1 MNGPCANWGLMNSP
15 GSQGSGRSNSRV
27 GQASLEPSYVL
38 HGRAYRESS
47 LLLEVFS
54 REHGRV
60 GLVARGARGAKSRW
74 RNVLQPFRPLL
85 LSWRLRGELGSLVDA
100 EQVAALPLNAGD
112 AWFCGLYV
120 NELLMR
126 ALQRGDPHQD
136 LFDAYRM
143 LLQLLAGQ
151 QAPQAL
157 LRNFEKQLLEA
168 IGFAMILGV
177 EPATGE
183 QVQAGRWYRYDPVSG
198 PTWEQQCTGQEPAT
212 GHKLVSGAALRG
224 LESGDIEDQ
233 HLRELKRL
241 MRRVLRFHLG
251 DKPLVSQSLFQ

>member
-1 MNGPCANWGLMNSP
+1 MS
-15 GSQGSGRSNSRV
+15 SQAK
-27 GQASLEPSYVL
+27 ASLEPAYVL

-47 LLLEVFS
+47 LLLEIFS
-54 REHGRV
+54 RQHGRV

-85 LSWRLRGELGSLVDA
+85 LSWNLRGELGSLTEA
-100 EQVAALPLNAGD
+100 EQIAAMPLPTGD

-126 ALQRGDPHQD
+126 ALQRGDPHPD

-143 LLQLLAGQ
+143 LLQQLAGQ
-151 QAPQAL
+151 EAPQAL

-168 IGFAMILGV
+168 IGFAMALAY
-177 EPATGE
+177 EPGSGE
-183 QVQAGRWYRYDPVSG
+183 MVQADAWYRYHPVSG
-198 PTWEQQCTGQEPAT
+198 PMREQFVAENNSNQL
-212 GHKLVSGAALRG
+212 KLVSGAALLALDSG
-224 LESGDIEDQ
+224 LIEVQ
-233 HLRELKRL
+233 YLPELKRL

-251 DKPLVSQSLFQ
+251 DKPLLSQTLFQ

>member
-1 MNGPCANWGLMNSP
+1 MA
-15 GSQGSGRSNSRV
+15 SQGSSRPNNRV
-27 GQASLEPSYVL
+27 GQASLEPSFVL

-47 LLLEVFS
+47 LLLEIFS

-60 GLVARGARGAKSRW
+60 GLIARGARGAKSRW

-85 LSWRLRGELGSLVDA
+85 LSWRLRGELGSLVEA
-100 EQVAALPLNAGD
+100 EQVAALPLNVGD

-126 ALQRGDPHQD
+126 ALHRGDPHQD

-143 LLQLLAGQ
+143 LLQQLASQ
-151 QAPQAL
+151 ETPQAL

-168 IGFAMILGV
+168 VGLAMILAV

-183 QVQAGRWYRYDPVSG
+183 QVQAGRWYRYHPEAGAVWQRQSGGLDP
-198 PTWEQQCTGQEPAT
+198 PA
-212 GHKLVSGAALRG
+212 GHKLVSGSALLA

-233 HLRELKRL
+233 HLQELKRL

>member
-1 MNGPCANWGLMNSP
+1 MSSLHS
-15 GSQGSGRSNSRV
+15 SVHR
-27 GQASLEPSYVL
+27 ASLEPAYVL

-54 REHGRV
+54 RKHGRV

-85 LSWRLRGELGSLVDA
+85 LSWQLRGELGSLTEA
-100 EQVAALPLNAGD
+100 EQVAAMPLAAGD

-126 ALQRGDPHQD
+126 ALQRGDAHPE
-136 LFDAYRM
+136 LFDAYRV
-143 LLQLLAGQ
+143 LLQQLASE

-157 LRNFEKQLLEA
+157 LRQFEKQLLEA
-168 IGFAMILGV
+168 IGFAMALAY

-183 QVQAGRWYRYDPVSG
+183 TVQADAWYRYHPLAG
-198 PTWEQQCTGQEPAT
+198 PRRESLQDASTQSPESR
-212 GHKLVSGAALRG
+212 KLVSGAALLA
-224 LESGDIEDQ
+224 LESGDIEGQ
-233 HLRELKRL
+233 HLKELKRL

-251 DKPLVSQSLFQ
+251 DKPLLSQTLFH